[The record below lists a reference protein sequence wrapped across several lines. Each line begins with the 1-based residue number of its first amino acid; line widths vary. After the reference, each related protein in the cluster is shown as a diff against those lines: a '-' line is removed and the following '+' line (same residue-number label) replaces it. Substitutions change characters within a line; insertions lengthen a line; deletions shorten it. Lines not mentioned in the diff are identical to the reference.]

1 MQGKVEFIGV
11 GLTTS
16 SLVTT
21 AQTPITLSWEGVA
34 GDTHAGL
41 MRKSDAREP
50 HYPRGTL
57 IRNHRQV
64 TIVSVEELAEV
75 ATAMQL
81 QYVLPAWLGANICI
95 GGIANLTQLA
105 PATRLFFEDGAVLM
119 VTYENLPCIGPGR
132 VIQAQFPERAGLQ
145 SRFPKAA
152 LHKRGLVTVV
162 EKPGTVRVGEGVTV
176 RELSELLK

>member
-1 MQGKVEFIGV
+1 MQGKVEFVGV
-11 GLTTS
+11 GVSSS

-21 AQTPITLSWEGVA
+21 AQNPITLTWEGVA
-34 GDTHAGL
+34 GDTHAGW

-64 TIVSVEELAEV
+64 TLVSVEELAEV

-81 QYVLPAWLGANICI
+81 PQVLPEWLGANICI
-95 GGIANLTQLA
+95 SGIAGLTQLA
-105 PATRLFFEDGAVLM
+105 PATRLFFADGAVLM
-119 VTYENLPCIGPGR
+119 VTYENLPCVGPGK

-152 LHKRGLVTVV
+152 MHKRGLVAVV
-162 EKPGTVRVGEGVTV
+162 EKPGTVRVGEAVTV
-176 RELSELLK
+176 KFLAELLK

>member
-1 MQGKVEFIGV
+1 MQTTVTFVGV
-11 GLTTS
+11 GLSPST
-16 SLVTT
+16 LVTT
-21 AQTPITLSWEGVA
+21 AQNPITLSWEGVE

-64 TIVSVEELAEV
+64 SLVSAEELAEV

-81 QYVLPAWLGANICI
+81 PHLLPEWLGANICLS
-95 GGIANLTQLA
+95 GIPNFTQLA
-105 PATRLFFEDGAVLM
+105 PATRLFFSDGAVLM
-119 VTYENLPCIGPGR
+119 VTYENLPCVGPGK
-132 VIQAQFPERAGLQ
+132 VIQAQFSERGGLQ

-152 LHKRGLVTVV
+152 LHKRGLVAVV
-162 EKPGTVRVGEGVTV
+162 EKPGTVRLGEGVAV
-176 RELSELLK
+176 KQLGELLR